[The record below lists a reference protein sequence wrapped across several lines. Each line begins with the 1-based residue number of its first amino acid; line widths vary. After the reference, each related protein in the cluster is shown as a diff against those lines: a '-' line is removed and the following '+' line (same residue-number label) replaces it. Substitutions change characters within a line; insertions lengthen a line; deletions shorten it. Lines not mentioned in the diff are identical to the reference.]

1 MKLENRL
8 SLFLGHCYQ
17 ILFKTKLMEY
27 ENLKIFLRTQLNEI
41 SLFFLCTILVGY
53 CHKNSDVPVKV
64 VRITSLLKMVAE

>member
-27 ENLKIFLRTQLNEI
+27 ENLK
-41 SLFFLCTILVGY
+41 LFFKDPIENQL
-53 CHKNSDVPVKV
+53 
-64 VRITSLLKMVAE
+64 AEWNFTFFMYYFSGVLS

>member
-27 ENLKIFLRTQLNEI
+27 ENLK
-41 SLFFLCTILVGY
+41 LFFKDPIENQL
-53 CHKNSDVPVKV
+53 
-64 VRITSLLKMVAE
+64 AE